1 MLLLLHRS
9 GVVVAN
15 VEPLSLRHDGV
26 QVEEEKGWR
35 GRRGLEKEQDA
46 EAEAEAEAQ
55 TPLIL
60 KYRSLCPRLHLITF
74 TKSSI
79 HILYTHNSVNN
90 YAHTLAASHVT
101 SSTIHIGQS
110 VKQEVRVKI

>member
-46 EAEAEAEAQ
+46 EAEAEAEAEAQ

-60 KYRSLCPRLHLITF
+60 KYRSLCPRLHLIT
-74 TKSSI
+74 SQNHQSI
-79 HILYTHNSVNN
+79 SYIPTTASIIMP
-90 YAHTLAASHVT
+90 TL
-101 SSTIHIGQS
+101 
-110 VKQEVRVKI
+110 